1 MISERLPQQN
11 LKYTYTYDTSGNIRT
26 VETTNTKTNKTTTD
40 TYEYTDS
47 DWKDLLTSYNGT
59 TITYDAVGNP
69 LSYNNSTA
77 WKFTWED
84 AHDLATAKGNGKSIS
99 YHYDM
104 DGVRDSKT
112 VDGVKHEYITQG
124 GNVTLERWNNG
135 EEKSLE
141 FINRHTEPNSLP
153 RLLL

>member
-1 MISERLPQQN
+1 MLSRGIKTDVNCNNKPNNEKQLRGAAASHKTISNVFKILQGSTVVTEYQYDKLNQLISEKLPQQN

-40 TYEYTDS
+40 TY
-47 DWKDLLTSYNGT
+47 
-59 TITYDAVGNP
+59 DAAGNP
-69 LSYNNSTA
+69 LNYNNGTA
-77 WKFTWED
+77 WKFTWEN

-112 VDGVKHEYITQG
+112 VEGVKHE
-124 GNVTLERWNNG
+124 
-135 EEKSLE
+135 
-141 FINRHTEPNSLP
+141 
-153 RLLL
+153 